1 MARPVKPTLPS
12 PRPAKNPVDNS
23 VKPARGRARTWDRAA
38 ALQLRLQR
46 GWSYPEIA
54 RHLGIA
60 TSTLQDGLGAFKAL
74 LDQIQDGVS
83 LDTYTRT
90 RRELLTA
97 VEMQL
102 LMDLTD
108 AEKRKKATLGN
119 VAYALQHVHNIRRLE
134 SGQSTENISIIMQ
147 GVVASHGPELAKY
160 AEEMVVKRR
169 QSESVSAQD
178 SDESEVEAEE
188 SVSLEVGN

>member
-1 MARPVKPTLPS
+1 MA
-12 PRPAKNPVDNS
+12 PRPKRALPPPAT
-23 VKPARGRARTWDRAA
+23 KPAKARHKNRKWDRAT
-38 ALQLRLQR
+38 ALQLKLQR
-46 GWSYPEIA
+46 GWTYREIST
-54 RHLGIA
+54 HLGVAESSIKE
-60 TSTLQDGLGAFKAL
+60 GLASFHQL

-108 AEKRKKATLGN
+108 ADKRKKATLGN
-119 VAYALQHVHNIRRLE
+119 VAYALQHVHSIRRLE

-169 QSESVSAQD
+169 LVESASAQD
-178 SDESEVEAEE
+178 SATSEVEAEE